1 MDRTRERT
9 MRRLVKATLVTILWA
24 SFALPC
30 FGMLE
35 SGAQGSG
42 NDLLGV
48 WNMVTYHFQ
57 GKDYAAK
64 GILIFTEKHF
74 SINVSFQLEEREL
87 SDLTVDAGTYTMGP
101 GNKVTYKV
109 MIASAIRP
117 GDKVSPIQQPP
128 TGEPET
134 GTYALDGDELT
145 LNFVTGNWFVAER
158 LE

>member
-1 MDRTRERT
+1 MDRGSECT
-9 MRRLVKATLVTILWA
+9 MRRLVKTTLVITLWA
-24 SFALPC
+24 SFTLPC
-30 FGMLE
+30 FGMPE

-48 WNMVTYHFQ
+48 WSMKTYHFQ
-57 GKDYAAK
+57 GEDYPAK
-64 GILIFTEKHF
+64 GLLIFTEKYF

-87 SDLTVDAGTYTMGP
+87 ADLTVDVGTYTMRP

-109 MIASAIRP
+109 MLASAIRP
-117 GDKVSPIQQPP
+117 GDKASPIQQPP

-134 GTYALDGDELT
+134 GTYALDGDKLT
-145 LNFVTGNWFVAER
+145 LTFVTGNWFVAER

>member
-1 MDRTRERT
+1 MDHCTERT

-35 SGAQGSG
+35 SGAQGPR
-42 NDLLGV
+42 NDVRGV

-64 GILIFTEKHF
+64 GLLIFTEKHF

-87 SDLTVDAGTYTMGP
+87 SDLTIDLGTYTMGP
-101 GNKVTYKV
+101 GNKVTYNV
-109 MIASAIRP
+109 MLASAIRP
-117 GDKVSPIQQPP
+117 GDKASPIQQP
-128 TGEPET
+128 TVVEPEI
-134 GTYALDGDELT
+134 GTFAIDGDKLT
-145 LNFVTGNWFVAER
+145 LAFASGNSFVAER